1 MSSQEGTFLLQNLV
15 LCSISLWDSGLKIF
29 IEQDFLISP
38 ARCFKRESSRRPLP
52 LKALKYIEL
61 ERNKSQNRKMVL
73 KYYEFREREKIIN

>member
-1 MSSQEGTFLLQNLV
+1 M
-15 LCSISLWDSGLKIF
+15 KIF

-38 ARCFKRESSRRPLP
+38 ARCFKRESSQRPLP
-52 LKALKYIEL
+52 LKTLKYIEL